1 MDTTQTSLFLPIALS
16 LVATLFGLLT
26 VLMGWLGAKVIARL
40 DAVVE
45 KLNQVAG
52 ELHSRINGIDT
63 RLTVVET
70 KIVEKRM
77 NQ

>member
-1 MDTTQTSLFLPIALS
+1 MEPTQTSLFLPIALS

-26 VLMGWLGAKVIARL
+26 VLLGWLGAKVIARL

-45 KLNQVAG
+45 KLNQVSG
-52 ELHSRINGIDT
+52 ELHTRINGIDT

-70 KIVEKRM
+70 RIVEKRM

>member
-1 MDTTQTSLFLPIALS
+1 MEPTQASLFLPIALS

-26 VLMGWLGAKVIARL
+26 VLLGWLGAKVIARL

-52 ELHSRINGIDT
+52 ELHTRINGLDT

-70 KIVEKRM
+70 KIVDRR
-77 NQ
+77 